1 MVLDGLSH
9 SQGLAARLW
18 PLPGAAAARRLR
30 GRSRRAGPRTSRH
43 GAHVRRS
50 SFLARLVGD
59 AGRRP
64 RLAAPGRMTGV
75 HEHRDG
81 RCVDLLAET
90 DLAAAERRLRQAAAK
105 GGLLDLASATGR
117 RGPSGARSW
126 LGTRAA
132 ELIEVSPAGQ
142 QLVEHLRA
150 DSFDTPAG
158 G

>member
-1 MVLDGLSH
+1 VALGNDLTCRESGGLRADH
-9 SQGLAARLW
+9 SKPEAAC
-18 PLPGAAAARRLR
+18 P
-30 GRSRRAGPRTSRH
+30 H
-43 GAHVRRS
+43 
-50 SFLARLVGD
+50 

-81 RCVDLLAET
+81 GCVDLLAET

-150 DSFDTPAG
+150 DSFDTPAAVRLRG
-158 G
+158 AAIVGRRPGAT